1 MVIDQFVV
9 ERLHHASKA
18 AAQQIYNVSTF
29 EKSMMEAGLTK
40 KIADFALHCFYRCC
54 FARGK
59 TSAFPGA
66 PHATTARA
74 VVHDGSQYGIGDVVF
89 SGGECGEVA
98 ACCDEHGSLYVVV
111 EVLRRM
117 RQVTPHSALFTPTKA
132 MKVWRVESLDAAGAW
147 LHDAGSTLV
156 VW

>member
-1 MVIDQFVV
+1 
-9 ERLHHASKA
+9 
-18 AAQQIYNVSTF
+18 
-29 EKSMMEAGLTK
+29 MMEAGLTK
-40 KIADFALHCFYRCC
+40 KFADLNSIASIGAASLV
-54 FARGK
+54 GK

-66 PHATTARA
+66 PQATTARA

-89 SGGECGEVA
+89 SGGECGEIA

-132 MKVWRVESLDAAGAW
+132 MEVWRVESLDAAGAW
-147 LHDAGSTLV
+147 RHDAGSTLV

>member
-1 MVIDQFVV
+1 
-9 ERLHHASKA
+9 
-18 AAQQIYNVSTF
+18 
-29 EKSMMEAGLTK
+29 MMEAGLTK
-40 KIADFALHCFYRCC
+40 KFADLNSIASIGAASLV
-54 FARGK
+54 GK

-74 VVHDGSQYGIGDVVF
+74 VAHDGSQYGIGDVVF
-89 SGGECGEVA
+89 SGGECGEIA

-117 RQVTPHSALFTPTKA
+117 RQVTPHNALFTPTKA
-132 MKVWRVESLDAAGAW
+132 MQIWRVESLDAAGAW
-147 LHDAGSTLV
+147 RHDAGSTLV